1 MLSRCARLAG
11 GRCGSLAGAVSVP
24 AAAGQSACGAV
35 RARLASQPVAGI
47 ERGAPVVRHMST
59 MGDSSSSSAA
69 AGAGAGAGTGAG
81 AGADSA
87 AARSPFLQ
95 RVMALVEELRLTESS
110 PPDQHRPVIEF
121 RSPQELSQLLP
132 LELDGPA
139 SDEDQLIQ
147 LCRQVARYSV
157 RTSDFRF
164 RNQLYGGVD
173 GYGLAGAVLTE
184 CLNTNQH
191 TFEVA
196 PAFIMCEAAVL
207 AHVRRLIGWSSGDGI
222 FAAGGSMSN
231 QYGLALARYRRHPE
245 VKSQGLFGMK
255 PMVIFTS
262 EDAHYSVL
270 KAAHWHGYGH
280 DNVVSVPTN
289 ALGQMQPEA
298 LAAAVERVLAEG
310 REPLAV
316 NATCGTT
323 VLGAYD
329 PLPEIAD
336 VCERHGLWLHVDAC
350 WGGAALLSG
359 RWRHLV
365 TGLER
370 ADSVAWNPHKM
381 LGAPLQCSLFV
392 TRHDGL
398 LHQANSAAA
407 TYLFQQDKFYDV
419 SYDTGDKSVQCGRK
433 VDGFKLWLMWKAH
446 GDAGLERMVDTTFAA
461 ARYCA
466 EQVSRRE
473 GFRPVLP
480 AGSDA
485 GQCANVSFWY
495 VPPSLRGAEE
505 TAEWWRQ
512 LSQVAPRVK
521 EGMVRSGSLMVG
533 YQPLPQKKLVNFFR
547 LVFTA
552 VPPLGEAEVDYMLD
566 EIEKLGRDI

>member
-1 MLSRCARLAG
+1 MAD
-11 GRCGSLAGAVSVP
+11 GSS
-24 AAAGQSACGAV
+24 
-35 RARLASQPVAGI
+35 
-47 ERGAPVVRHMST
+47 GAP
-59 MGDSSSSSAA
+59 
-69 AGAGAGAGTGAG
+69 AGPT
-81 AGADSA
+81 
-87 AARSPFLQ
+87 PFFQ
-95 RVMALVEELRLTESS
+95 RVMALVDELRLTESA
-110 PPDQHRPVIEF
+110 PPDRRDRPVIEF
-121 RSPQELSQLLP
+121 RSPEELSQLLP
-132 LELDGPA
+132 LALGEPA
-139 SDEDQLIQ
+139 SDEAELLQ

-173 GYGLAGAVLTE
+173 GYGLAGALLTE

-196 PAFIMCEAAVL
+196 PAFILCEATVL

-231 QYGLALARYRRHPE
+231 QYGLALARYHRHPQ
-245 VKSQGLFGMK
+245 VKTSGLFGLR
-255 PMVIFTS
+255 PMVLFTS

-270 KAAHWHGYGH
+270 KAAHWHGYGQE
-280 DNVVSVPTN
+280 NVVSVPTDEC
-289 ALGQMQPEA
+289 GRMRPEA
-298 LAAAVERVLAEG
+298 LSAAVERVLSEG

-329 PLPEIAD
+329 PLPAIAD
-336 VCERHGLWLHVDAC
+336 ICQQHGLWLHVDAC
-350 WGGAALLSG
+350 WGGAALLS
-359 RWRHLV
+359 RQWRHLMAGV
-365 TGLER
+365 ER

-398 LHQANSAAA
+398 LHQCNSAQA

-419 SYDTGDKSVQCGRK
+419 SHDTGDKSIQCGRK

-446 GDAGLERMVDTTFAA
+446 GDSGLESMVDTTFAA

-466 EQVSRRE
+466 DQVSRRD

-480 AGSDA
+480 PGSDA

-495 VPPSLRGAEE
+495 VPAALRGQEE
-505 TAEWWRQ
+505 TPEWWHR
-512 LSQVAPRVK
+512 LSLVAPRVK
-521 EGMVRSGSLMVG
+521 EAMVRSGTLMVG
-533 YQPLPQKKLVNFFR
+533 YQPLPHKQAVNFFR

-552 VPPLGEAEVDYMLD
+552 VPPLGRAEVDYMLD
-566 EIEKLGRDI
+566 EIERLGRDL